1 MAELLLIMLF
11 LSQSDSLLA
20 LREAARLI
28 LESLI
33 TLDRPM
39 CGASE
44 FVGGGGWE
52 DGTLGGGGV
61 TGGGGGGALLF
72 LGSEHAPCLLI
83 FFLEAGE
90 YFESLDESTD
100 ERNASDD
107 RSDKFAESAVP
118 PLSVWR
124 SKKQKKKK
132 TSQTKTL
139 HSVKNCLSCPANSLL
154 YVHTEECAKRVY
166 MYIRTDYLAIHTVPL

>member
-11 LSQSDSLLA
+11 LSQSDSLLV

-33 TLDRPM
+33 TLDRPV

-124 SKKQKKKK
+124 SKKQKKQLVKQKLYPESK
-132 TSQTKTL
+132 T
-139 HSVKNCLSCPANSLL
+139 VLSCPASSLL
-154 YVHTEECAKRVY
+154 YIHTQACAKRVY